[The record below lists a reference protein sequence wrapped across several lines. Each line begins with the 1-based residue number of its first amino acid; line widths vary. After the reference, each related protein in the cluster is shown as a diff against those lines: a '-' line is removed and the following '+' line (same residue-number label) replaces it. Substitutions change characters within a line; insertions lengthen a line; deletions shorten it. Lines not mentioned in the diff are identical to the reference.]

1 MSPVRWVGAIG
12 GTGVALWLVAIASGL
27 PVATRGDDSARL
39 RLSWSAR
46 PERIEV
52 CRVLSAEELATR
64 EVHMRQRLDC
74 EGTTAS
80 YLLRV
85 QVDGDTVEEAVV
97 RGSGLRHDRPIHLL
111 RDYAVPAGLHQLRV
125 TFTRREAAGK
135 AVLDSVPTSS
145 EPDTGLFAGRSQREV
160 AERART
166 ARAALPGVL
175 LLDTLVEFRAR
186 RVTLVT
192 FDAEQRNLTLRA
204 GGARP

>member
-1 MSPVRWVGAIG
+1 MSPVRWVSAITATGAG
-12 GTGVALWLVAIASGL
+12 LWLVATLSGISVASH
-27 PVATRGDDSARL
+27 GDVSARL

-64 EVHMRQRLDC
+64 EVHMRQRLEC

-85 QVDGDTVEEAVV
+85 EVDGATVGESVI
-97 RGSGLRHDRPIHLL
+97 RGSGLRHDRPLYLL
-111 RDYAVPAGLHQLRV
+111 RDYAVSAGRHRIRV
-125 TFTRREAAGK
+125 SFTRREAVGK
-135 AVLDSVPTSS
+135 GAVDSLPAPT

-166 ARAALPGVL
+166 ARAALPSALV
-175 LLDTLVEFRAR
+175 LDTLIEFPSN
-186 RVTLVT
+186 RVVLVT
-192 FDAEQRNLTLRA
+192 FDAEQRMLTLLA
-204 GGARP
+204 EGGRR